1 MTDRLI
7 PALSI
12 SCGALT
18 VLYVV
23 LVISTIFFASLQTEE
38 MSYVRGS
45 ESTIGTLESNYY
57 TAINKASN
65 LSPATLGFVAPVEVK
80 YVATAQTVSSGLTF
94 AGN

>member
-7 PALSI
+7 PVLSI
-12 SCGALT
+12 SCGAFAT
-18 VLYVV
+18 LYVV
-23 LVISTIFFASLQTEE
+23 LMVSTIFFASLQTEE

-45 ESTIGTLESNYY
+45 ESKIGTLEANYY

-80 YVATAQTVSSGLTF
+80 YVATAQTVSSELTF